1 MHTLSDIPDTSYEL
15 PLSEADQAALRP
27 ALLRDLG
34 AMPFTPGAPISRSLW
49 VIFVGEWG
57 AWTHAVLPVDDS
69 LGMPDDENLTGLCD
83 LIGSLLRPPRCHDD
97 EKAMIV
103 LRRPGS
109 PEISEADAHIFAQ
122 VCQAVARRETAP
134 WAFHVAG
141 PAGTREV
148 TEHKARQDLRRHPA
162 GLPGSAEELP
172 KDGGSSGRDVF
183 VGEELR
189 AYPEGRLAESTS
201 MIPARRRRSS
211 TSRVLAASA
220 FIAKMWRGDAAVTRR
235 PGWSN
240 TRRMP
245 GSSLPEM

>member
-1 MHTLSDIPDTSYEL
+1 MIC
-15 PLSEADQAALRP
+15 
-27 ALLRDLG
+27 
-34 AMPFTPGAPISRSLW
+34 I
-49 VIFVGEWG
+49 GEWG

-69 LGMPDDENLTGLCD
+69 LGVPDDENLTGLCD

-122 VCQAVARRETAP
+122 VRQAVARRETAP

-148 TEHKARQDLRRHPA
+148 TEHEARQDPA
-162 GLPGSAEELP
+162 QTPSGVPGSAEELP
-172 KDGGSSGRDVF
+172 EDGGSPGRDVF

-189 AYPEGRLAESTS
+189 AYPEGRLGGIHLDNTGEETKY
-201 MIPARRRRSS
+201 RRRGSGPECCEHCAEIPPPASGRSLGAETEPGTTRDNPEYLPLTDEVISAHLAKGPGRLRACIIILPWHLIGAPVS
-211 TSRVLAASA
+211 TPP
-220 FIAKMWRGDAAVTRR
+220 MY
-235 PGWSN
+235 P
-240 TRRMP
+240 P
-245 GSSLPEM
+245 